1 MNEIFKSLLSVLLI
15 FLGTLIISAFIIA
28 NSDAIKAK
36 SFHTDTVQEIES
48 GGMSDTVINSCIQT
62 ATDNGY
68 TLDVEKYADE
78 NGKTVMCKVI
88 LKYNY
93 DLPVLNILST
103 HECRAFCR

>member
-36 SFHTDTVQEIES
+36 NFHTDTVQEIEA
-48 GGMSDTVINSCIQT
+48 GGMSDTVISSCIQT
-62 ATDNGY
+62 AADNGY